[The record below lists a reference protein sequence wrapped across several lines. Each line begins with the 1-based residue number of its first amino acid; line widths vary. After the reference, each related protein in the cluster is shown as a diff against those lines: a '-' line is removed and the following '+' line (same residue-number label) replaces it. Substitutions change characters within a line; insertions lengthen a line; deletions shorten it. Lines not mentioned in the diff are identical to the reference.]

1 MTFDLTKPADG
12 LTVEER
18 LALLEARLAPAPQ
31 VVVPPIT
38 VGSLTNVPVPG
49 GQIAAQWA
57 QDVSSIAL
65 HRFASK
71 ASLDAWAAPAGAYA
85 VTSDTST
92 LWRRVGGAWSQV
104 TPWGGN
110 AVGIALN
117 GQNPGTASSL
127 NIPADPGPRV
137 ANISCFL
144 AIDVFAGNYVMVE
157 LRFNGFAA
165 ARAYIPVTNQ
175 LAVGGG
181 QNMSWNISLQAQA
194 LAIPA
199 NTVTP
204 VAVVVIPNAGTTGSG
219 IYHTTANYYENRL
232 DCTVLPRGA

>member
-71 ASLDAWAAPAGAYA
+71 ASLDAWAAPVGARA
-85 VTSDTST
+85 VTTDNN
-92 LWRRVGGAWSQV
+92 LEWRRVAGGWSLV
-104 TPWGGN
+104 TPWTAAIGGITTT
-110 AVGIALN
+110 A
-117 GQNPGTASSL
+117 PGTTTLAT
-127 NIPADPGPRV
+127 ITVPADPGPRIIT
-137 ANISCFL
+137 ASCFL
-144 AIDVFAGNYVMVE
+144 RVDKYTPANV
-157 LRFNGFAA
+157 
-165 ARAYIPVTNQ
+165 IPVNLVINESIQARTDIPKLGLD
-175 LAVGGG
+175 LAGGG
-181 QNMSWNISLQAQA
+181 LQVPFYVSMDATNY
-194 LAIPA
+194 PA
-199 NTVTP
+199 PPSGCTVRMDITTP
-204 VAVVVIPNAGTTGSG
+204 SAGTSG
-219 IYHTTANYYENRL
+219 EWSLHGESYWNRL
-232 DCTVLPRGA
+232 DVTVAPRGY